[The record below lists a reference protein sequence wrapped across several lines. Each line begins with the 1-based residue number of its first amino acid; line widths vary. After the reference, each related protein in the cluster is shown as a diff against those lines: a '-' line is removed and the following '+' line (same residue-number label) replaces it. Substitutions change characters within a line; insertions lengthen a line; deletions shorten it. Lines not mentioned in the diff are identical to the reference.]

1 MILQKIVIL
10 MMKAKLL
17 PRLFHQSFHQVRN
30 CPLCIHRPLW
40 VNLYLPRN
48 LGFLFPRNQQKLAH
62 VISKQ
67 VPLPQLLHQKTKIR
81 ASLKQEYL
89 DYWRKR
95 ALSQTCSKCG
105 RRIIDTTLLNYVSK
119 LYKLFV
125 ILIVHILSFF
135 MHKMNKFVGWNLI
148 DLSLSQFKSLSM
160 TYISQCVVK

>member
-1 MILQKIVIL
+1 
-10 MMKAKLL
+10 MKAKLL

-30 CPLCIHRPLW
+30 YPLCIHRPLW
-40 VNLYLPRN
+40 VNLYLLRN
-48 LGFLFPRNQQKLAH
+48 PGFLFPRNQQKQAH

-67 VPLPQLLHQKTKIR
+67 VPLPLLLQQKTKIR
-81 ASLKQEYL
+81 VSLKQEYL
-89 DYWRKR
+89 DYWRKS
-95 ALSQTCSKCG
+95 ALSQTCCKCG
-105 RRIIDTTLLNYVSK
+105 RRIIDTAVLNYVSK

>member
-1 MILQKIVIL
+1 MILQKIIIL
-10 MMKAKLL
+10 MMKANLL
-17 PRLFHQSFHQVRN
+17 PTLFHQSFHQVRN

-67 VPLPQLLHQKTKIR
+67 VLLPQLLHQKTKIR

-125 ILIVHILSFF
+125 ILIVHRRVY
-135 MHKMNKFVGWNLI
+135 KMIKLI
-148 DLSLSQFKSLSM
+148 KQS
-160 TYISQCVVK
+160 

>member
-1 MILQKIVIL
+1 MSHQKKNSKTPVMIFQKIVIL

-17 PRLFHQSFHQVRN
+17 PGLFRQSFHQVRN
-30 CPLCIHRPLW
+30 YPLCIHRPLW

-48 LGFLFPRNQQKLAH
+48 LGFLFPRNQQKQAH

-67 VPLPQLLHQKTKIR
+67 VPPPRLLHQKTKIR

-95 ALSQTCSKCG
+95 ALSQTCCKCG

-125 ILIVHILSFF
+125 TLIVHILKSF
-135 MHKMNKFVGWNLI
+135 
-148 DLSLSQFKSLSM
+148 
-160 TYISQCVVK
+160 